1 MTPKRARAIA
11 LALLPMAAGS
21 FAQAQLVTGAFHPG
35 LSPAAYV
42 QLGLDTV
49 PAAPVGGPFVRKSN
63 GYSLMAISVV
73 PIRWRVASKRVP
85 MPPTSLQ
92 VE

>member
-1 MTPKRARAIA
+1 MKGARAVA
-11 LALLPMAAGS
+11 LALLPLAAGS
-21 FAQAQLVTGAFHPG
+21 VAQDQPLTGGLHPG
-35 LSPAAYV
+35 LLQAAYV
-42 QLGLDTV
+42 DLGYATV
-49 PAAPVGGPFVRKSN
+49 PATSVGGPFARKSS

-73 PIRWRVASKRVP
+73 PIRWRVASKHVP